1 MRDCASRFA
10 WPATRRCSPPTFFP
24 PPTSRRENQV
34 RIFSSTPRAQ
44 WASAPKDCLVIEDS
58 VAGVAAEGAAGM
70 AVFGFVGASHFSPLE
85 EGAHLTAAGAELLF
99 GDMARLPDL
108 VAARAGRARRCRA
121 RTEAMARKSD
131 QDGLRLDEAA
141 RAGWLYYV
149 AGNTQDEIARK
160 LGISRQA
167 AQRLVSLAISERLIK
182 VRLDHPI
189 ARCMELAAALRLRY
203 DLRFCEVAPTDP
215 ASTSSTLG
223 IAQVAAA
230 EFERWLR
237 RSEPAIIG
245 IGTGRTMRAVADQ
258 LPAMECPQHK
268 LVALVGTTKTDGS
281 ASFYDVIIRVSDSVR
296 APHYP
301 MPLPVIARSVEEREL
316 LTSLASVKSL
326 FDLVERTDVCFV
338 GVGAVGDSAALVQ
351 DGIITRQEA
360 EALRQ
365 LGAVGEITGW
375 AFDSAG
381 KVLAEGTNQRVASA
395 PLRRADNRL
404 VIGVAM
410 GPSRRA
416 PVRGALAGRLISGLV
431 TDESTAE
438 HLLQR

>member
-1 MRDCASRFA
+1 
-10 WPATRRCSPPTFFP
+10 
-24 PPTSRRENQV
+24 
-34 RIFSSTPRAQ
+34 
-44 WASAPKDCLVIEDS
+44 
-58 VAGVAAEGAAGM
+58 
-70 AVFGFVGASHFSPLE
+70 
-85 EGAHLTAAGAELLF
+85 
-99 GDMARLPDL
+99 
-108 VAARAGRARRCRA
+108 
-121 RTEAMARKSD
+121 MARKSD
-131 QDGLRLDEAA
+131 HDGLRLDEAA

-189 ARCMELAAALRLRY
+189 ARCMELAAALKLRY

-258 LPAMECPQHK
+258 LPAMQCPQHR
-268 LVALVGTTKTDGS
+268 LVALVGTGKVDGS

-301 MPLPVIARSVEEREL
+301 MPLPVIARSIEERDLFMSLPSVRSVLEL
-316 LTSLASVKSL
+316 VDRA
-326 FDLVERTDVCFV
+326 DVTFV
-338 GVGAVGDSAALVQ
+338 GVGSLGENSALLM
-351 DGIITRQEA
+351 DGFITTEEN
-360 EALRQ
+360 EAL
-365 LGAVGEITGW
+365 
-375 AFDSAG
+375 
-381 KVLAEGTNQRVASA
+381 
-395 PLRRADNRL
+395 
-404 VIGVAM
+404 
-410 GPSRRA
+410 
-416 PVRGALAGRLISGLV
+416 
-431 TDESTAE
+431 
-438 HLLQR
+438 

>member
-1 MRDCASRFA
+1 
-10 WPATRRCSPPTFFP
+10 
-24 PPTSRRENQV
+24 
-34 RIFSSTPRAQ
+34 
-44 WASAPKDCLVIEDS
+44 
-58 VAGVAAEGAAGM
+58 
-70 AVFGFVGASHFSPLE
+70 
-85 EGAHLTAAGAELLF
+85 
-99 GDMARLPDL
+99 
-108 VAARAGRARRCRA
+108 
-121 RTEAMARKSD
+121 MARKSD
-131 QDGLRLDEAA
+131 HDGLRLDEAA

-189 ARCMELAAALRLRY
+189 ARCMELAAALKLRY
-203 DLRFCEVAPTDP
+203 DLRFCEIAPTDP

-316 LTSLASVKSL
+316 LTSLASVRSL
-326 FDLVERTDVCFV
+326 FDLVERTDVSFV
-338 GVGAVGDSAALVQ
+338 GVGSVADRRDFRKGRRLVRRSAAGRHRDADRSVTAPAADRNDERDRHLPVP
-351 DGIITRQEA
+351 A
-360 EALRQ
+360 
-365 LGAVGEITGW
+365 
-375 AFDSAG
+375 S
-381 KVLAEGTNQRVASA
+381 QRRHV
-395 PLRRADNRL
+395 
-404 VIGVAM
+404 
-410 GPSRRA
+410 
-416 PVRGALAGRLISGLV
+416 
-431 TDESTAE
+431 
-438 HLLQR
+438 

>member
-1 MRDCASRFA
+1 
-10 WPATRRCSPPTFFP
+10 
-24 PPTSRRENQV
+24 
-34 RIFSSTPRAQ
+34 
-44 WASAPKDCLVIEDS
+44 
-58 VAGVAAEGAAGM
+58 
-70 AVFGFVGASHFSPLE
+70 
-85 EGAHLTAAGAELLF
+85 
-99 GDMARLPDL
+99 
-108 VAARAGRARRCRA
+108 
-121 RTEAMARKSD
+121 MARKSEHD
-131 QDGLRLDEAA
+131 DLRLDEAA

-189 ARCMELAAALRLRY
+189 ARCMELAAALKLRY

-237 RSEPAIIG
+237 RSE
-245 IGTGRTMRAVADQ
+245 
-258 LPAMECPQHK
+258 PAMECPQHK

-316 LTSLASVKSL
+316 LISLASVKSI
-326 FDLVERTDVCFV
+326 FDLVERTDVSFV
-338 GVGAVGDSAALVQ
+338 GVGAVGDSSALVQ

-416 PVRGALAGRLISGLV
+416 PLRGALAGRLISGLV
-431 TDESTAE
+431 TDEATAE